1 MANKTFVII
10 DEAGMHARPTS
21 IVVQEATKFKSEI
34 TIEFN
39 GKNANLKSIMSVMAL
54 VIKNNQQITIN
65 AVGEDAEEALASIE
79 KVMKEKGL
87 IA

>member
-1 MANKTFVII
+1 MATKTFTII

-39 GKNANLKSIMSVMAL
+39 GKKANLKSIMSVMAL
-54 VIKNNQQITIN
+54 VIKNNQEVTIDTN
-65 AVGEDAEEALASIE
+65 GEDASEALSAIE
-79 KVMKEKGL
+79 KVMKEKKL